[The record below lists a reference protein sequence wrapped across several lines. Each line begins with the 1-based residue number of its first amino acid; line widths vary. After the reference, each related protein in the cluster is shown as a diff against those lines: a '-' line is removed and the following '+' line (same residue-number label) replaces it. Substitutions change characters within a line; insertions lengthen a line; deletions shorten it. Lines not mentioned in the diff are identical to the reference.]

1 MHDGSGAE
9 GLMPGGIMRDKLM
22 KDGKFAKESKRRRG
36 VYLIPNLLTTGNL
49 FSGIF
54 SILSVFNANYV
65 AAAVAILVAVVFD
78 MLDGRSAR
86 WTNSTSQFGVE
97 YDSLAD
103 LVSFGVAPGLLIY
116 SWALSTHGM
125 IGSAVMFAFVACG
138 ALRLARYN
146 VMAAESRSYFTGLPI
161 PAAASVIATLVVFDH
176 HILRLGA
183 EVKPLL
189 ILIITMVLSF
199 LMVSTIKYRSFKD
212 MKFRGGTH
220 FNYLV
225 WAILALMLVV
235 AWPQVMLFTAFALYA
250 ASGPIEKGVTMV
262 ARAFGRREAGTEQ
275 QVAEVKD

>member
-1 MHDGSGAE
+1 
-9 GLMPGGIMRDKLM
+9 MRAA
-22 KDGKFAKESKRRRG
+22 FVKEPKRKRG

-49 FSGIF
+49 FSGLF
-54 SILSVFNANYV
+54 SILAVFNANYV

-78 MLDGRSAR
+78 MLDGKSAR

-116 SWALSTHGM
+116 SWALSAHGM
-125 IGSAVMFAFVACG
+125 LGSAVMFAFVACG

-146 VMAAESRSYFTGLPI
+146 VLVANSENKYFTGLPI

-176 HILRLGA
+176 HIVRMGA

-189 ILIITMVLSF
+189 ILIMTLTLAF

-212 MKFRGGTH
+212 LKFRGGRN

-225 WAILALMLVV
+225 WAILSLMLVA
-235 AWPQVMLFTAFALYA
+235 AWPQVMLFVVFAGYA
-250 ASGPIEKGVTMV
+250 VSGIVEKGVSLL
-262 ARAFGRREAGTEQ
+262 AKAFGKRGGAGSEQ
-275 QVAEVKD
+275 PVLETKE